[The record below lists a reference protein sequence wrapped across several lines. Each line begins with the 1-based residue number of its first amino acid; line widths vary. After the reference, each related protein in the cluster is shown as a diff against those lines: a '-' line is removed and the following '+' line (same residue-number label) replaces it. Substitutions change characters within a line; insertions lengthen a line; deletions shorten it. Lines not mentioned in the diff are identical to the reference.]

1 MNIHE
6 NTALL
11 DAFVDGELTSDEMI
25 QVQAHLDEC
34 PECRAYVDDA
44 LAIRAA
50 FPTAEDLP
58 LPADFAKNVMEAV
71 EKAPQSRPKKQ
82 PWGKLAAAAAC
93 LAVIV
98 LVQHG
103 ALGGTG
109 NTDNNSAAYDTTAA
123 MDVAAAESA
132 PVERSMDAPSA
143 SAGSDDAADDG
154 ADTFAATSGN
164 TLEAQKSKDPAA
176 YTSGSGLDSTQTDG
190 TAASEDSAQ
199 GNGAAVTVWPA
210 NHADLPI
217 VHVRAADIGDLL
229 DDRTPM
235 EVEDSGASR
244 VTRYLLTRQEYEDLA
259 AELADRGVSL
269 EEPDAD
275 SQQLWLEITAE

>member
-34 PECRAYVDDA
+34 PACQAYVDDA

-50 FPTAEDLP
+50 FPTEDDIP
-58 LPADFAKNVMEAV
+58 LPADFSENVMRSVAKV
-71 EKAPQSRPKKQ
+71 PQSRPKRQ

-98 LVQHG
+98 LYQHG
-103 ALGGTG
+103 ALGSTG
-109 NTDNNSAAYDTTAA
+109 STDSSAAYDTAA
-123 MDVAAAESA
+123 VMDVAAAESA
-132 PVERSMDAPSA
+132 AAERSLDSPSA
-143 SAGSDDAADDG
+143 GAESEETADNSAEAF
-154 ADTFAATSGN
+154 TATSGGS
-164 TLEAQKSKDPAA
+164 LETQKSNDTAA
-176 YTSGSGLDSTQTDG
+176 YTSGSGQSGIQVDLPS
-190 TAASEDSAQ
+190 ASEDAVQ
-199 GNGAAVTVWPA
+199 ENGASVTVGPS
-210 NHADLPI
+210 NQADLPT
-217 VHVRAADIGDLL
+217 VHVSAADIGDLL
-229 DDRTPM
+229 DGREPAET
-235 EVEDSGASR
+235 ENSG
-244 VTRYLLTRQEYEDLA
+244 TLRYLLTRQEYDDLV

-275 SQQLWLEITAE
+275 SQQLWLEVTEE

>member
-34 PECRAYVDDA
+34 PACQAYVDDA

-50 FPTAEDLP
+50 FPTEDTVP
-58 LPADFAKNVMEAV
+58 LPADFTENVMKAV
-71 EKAPQSRPKKQ
+71 AKAPQSRPKKQ

-109 NTDNNSAAYDTTAA
+109 STDSSAAYDTAA
-123 MDVAAAESA
+123 VMDVATTESA
-132 PVERSMDAPSA
+132 AAERSMDSPSA
-143 SAGSDDAADDG
+143 GTESEETADNSAEAF
-154 ADTFAATSGN
+154 TATSGGS
-164 TLEAQKSKDPAA
+164 LETQKSKDTAA
-176 YTSGSGLDSTQTDG
+176 YTSGSGQSGIQVDLPS
-190 TAASEDSAQ
+190 ASEDTAQ
-199 GNGAAVTVWPA
+199 ENGASVTVGPF
-210 NHADLPI
+210 NQADLPT
-217 VHVRAADIGDLL
+217 VHVSAADIGDLL
-229 DDRTPM
+229 DGREPT
-235 EVEDSGASR
+235 ETENSG
-244 VTRYLLTRQEYEDLA
+244 TLRYLLTRQEYDDLV

-275 SQQLWLEITAE
+275 SQQLWLEVTEE

>member
-11 DAFVDGELTSDEMI
+11 DAFVDGELTSDETI

-34 PECRAYVDDA
+34 PACQAYVDDA

-50 FPTAEDLP
+50 FPTEDDLP
-58 LPADFAKNVMEAV
+58 LPADFTENVMRSVA
-71 EKAPQSRPKKQ
+71 KAPQSQPKRQ

-109 NTDNNSAAYDTTAA
+109 STDSASAYDTAA
-123 MDVAAAESA
+123 VMDVAAAESA
-132 PVERSMDAPSA
+132 PGERSIDAPSS
-143 SAGSDDAADDG
+143 SAGSGDAVDDG
-154 ADTFAATSGN
+154 AEAFTATSGDS
-164 TLEAQKSKDPAA
+164 LETQKSKDTAA
-176 YTSGSGLDSTQTDG
+176 YTSGSGQSGIQVDLPS
-190 TAASEDSAQ
+190 ASEDAAQ
-199 GNGAAVTVWPA
+199 ENGASVTVGPS
-210 NHADLPI
+210 NQADLPT
-217 VHVRAADIGDLL
+217 VHVSAADIGDLL
-229 DDRTPM
+229 DGREPAET
-235 EVEDSGASR
+235 ENSG
-244 VTRYLLTRQEYEDLA
+244 TLRYLLTRQEYDDLV

-275 SQQLWLEITAE
+275 SQQLWLEVTEE

>member
-34 PECRAYVDDA
+34 PACQAYVDDA

-50 FPTAEDLP
+50 FPTEDDIP
-58 LPADFAKNVMEAV
+58 LPADFSENVMRSVA
-71 EKAPQSRPKKQ
+71 KAPQSRPKKQ

-103 ALGGTG
+103 ALGSTG
-109 NTDNNSAAYDTTAA
+109 STDSASAYDTAA
-123 MDVAAAESA
+123 VMDVAAAESA
-132 PVERSMDAPSA
+132 PGERSIDAPSA
-143 SAGSDDAADDG
+143 SAGSGDAVDDG
-154 ADTFAATSGN
+154 AEAFTATSGDS
-164 TLEAQKSKDPAA
+164 LETQKSNDTAA
-176 YTSGSGLDSTQTDG
+176 YTSGSGQSGIQVDLPS
-190 TAASEDSAQ
+190 ASEDAAQ
-199 GNGAAVTVWPA
+199 ENGASVTVGPF
-210 NHADLPI
+210 NQADLPT
-217 VHVRAADIGDLL
+217 VHVSAADIGDLL
-229 DDRTPM
+229 DGHEPAET
-235 EVEDSGASR
+235 ENSG
-244 VTRYLLTRQEYEDLA
+244 TLRYLLTRQEYDDLV

-275 SQQLWLEITAE
+275 SQQLWLEVTEE

>member
-34 PECRAYVDDA
+34 PACQAYVDDA

-50 FPTAEDLP
+50 FPTEDDLP
-58 LPADFAKNVMEAV
+58 LPADFTENVMRSVA
-71 EKAPQSRPKKQ
+71 KAPQSQPKRQ

-103 ALGGTG
+103 ALGSTG
-109 NTDNNSAAYDTTAA
+109 STDSASAYDTAA
-123 MDVAAAESA
+123 VMDVAAAESA
-132 PVERSMDAPSA
+132 PAERSMDSPSA
-143 SAGSDDAADDG
+143 GTESEETADNSAEAF
-154 ADTFAATSGN
+154 TATSDGS
-164 TLEAQKSKDPAA
+164 LETQKSKDTAA
-176 YTSGSGLDSTQTDG
+176 YTSGSGQSGIQVDLPS
-190 TAASEDSAQ
+190 ASEDTAQ
-199 GNGAAVTVWPA
+199 ENGASVTVGPF
-210 NHADLPI
+210 NQADLPT
-217 VHVRAADIGDLL
+217 VHVSAADIGNLL
-229 DDRTPM
+229 DGREPAET
-235 EVEDSGASR
+235 ENSG
-244 VTRYLLTRQEYEDLA
+244 TLRYLLTRQEYDDLV

-275 SQQLWLEITAE
+275 SQQLWLEVTEE

>member
-11 DAFVDGELTSDEMI
+11 DAFLDGELTSDEMI

-34 PECRAYVDDA
+34 PACQAYVDDA

-50 FPTAEDLP
+50 FPTEDDIP
-58 LPADFAKNVMEAV
+58 LPADFSENVMRSVA
-71 EKAPQSRPKKQ
+71 KAPQSRPKKQ

-98 LVQHG
+98 LVQHS

-109 NTDNNSAAYDTTAA
+109 STDSSAAYDTAA
-123 MDVAAAESA
+123 VMDVAAAESA
-132 PVERSMDAPSA
+132 PAERTMDSPSA
-143 SAGSDDAADDG
+143 GAESEDAADDS
-154 ADTFAATSGN
+154 AEAFTATSGGS
-164 TLEAQKSKDPAA
+164 LETQKSKDTAA
-176 YTSGSGLDSTQTDG
+176 YTSGSGQSGIQVDLPS
-190 TAASEDSAQ
+190 ASEDAAQ
-199 GNGAAVTVWPA
+199 ENGASVTVGPF
-210 NHADLPI
+210 NQADLPT
-217 VHVRAADIGDLL
+217 VHVSAADIGDLL
-229 DDRTPM
+229 DGREPAET
-235 EVEDSGASR
+235 ENSG
-244 VTRYLLTRQEYEDLA
+244 TLRYLLTRQEYDDLV

-275 SQQLWLEITAE
+275 SQQLWLEVTEE

>member
-34 PECRAYVDDA
+34 PACQAYVDDA

-50 FPTAEDLP
+50 FPTEDDIP
-58 LPADFAKNVMEAV
+58 LPADFSENVMRSVA
-71 EKAPQSRPKKQ
+71 KAPQSRPKKQ

-98 LVQHG
+98 LVQRG
-103 ALGGTG
+103 ALGSTG
-109 NTDNNSAAYDTTAA
+109 STDSASAYDTAA
-123 MDVAAAESA
+123 VMDVAAAESA
-132 PVERSMDAPSA
+132 PGERSIDAPSA
-143 SAGSDDAADDG
+143 SAGSGDAVDDG
-154 ADTFAATSGN
+154 AEAFTATSGGS
-164 TLEAQKSKDPAA
+164 LETQKSKDTAA
-176 YTSGSGLDSTQTDG
+176 YTSGSGQSGIQVDLPS
-190 TAASEDSAQ
+190 ASEDTAQ
-199 GNGAAVTVWPA
+199 ENGASVTVGPF
-210 NHADLPI
+210 NQADLPT
-217 VHVRAADIGDLL
+217 VHVSAADIGDLL
-229 DDRTPM
+229 DGREPAET
-235 EVEDSGASR
+235 ENSG
-244 VTRYLLTRQEYEDLA
+244 TLRYLLTRQEYDDLV

-275 SQQLWLEITAE
+275 SQQLWLEVTEE

>member
-34 PECRAYVDDA
+34 PACQAYVDDA

-50 FPTAEDLP
+50 FPTEDDLP
-58 LPADFAKNVMEAV
+58 LPADFTENVMRSVA
-71 EKAPQSRPKKQ
+71 KAPQSRPKRQ

-103 ALGGTG
+103 ALGSTG
-109 NTDNNSAAYDTTAA
+109 STDSASAYDTAA
-123 MDVAAAESA
+123 VMDVAAAESA
-132 PVERSMDAPSA
+132 AAERSMDSPSA
-143 SAGSDDAADDG
+143 GTESEENADNSAEAF
-154 ADTFAATSGN
+154 TATSGGS
-164 TLEAQKSKDPAA
+164 LETQKSNDTAA
-176 YTSGSGLDSTQTDG
+176 YTSGSGQSGIQVDLPS
-190 TAASEDSAQ
+190 ASEDTAQ
-199 GNGAAVTVWPA
+199 ENGASVTVGPF
-210 NHADLPI
+210 NQADLPT
-217 VHVRAADIGDLL
+217 VHVSAADIGDLL
-229 DDRTPM
+229 DGREPAET
-235 EVEDSGASR
+235 ENSG
-244 VTRYLLTRQEYEDLA
+244 TLRYLLTRQEYDDLV

-275 SQQLWLEITAE
+275 SQQLWLEVTEE

>member
-34 PECRAYVDDA
+34 PACQAYVDDA

-50 FPTAEDLP
+50 FPTEDDIP
-58 LPADFAKNVMEAV
+58 LPADFSENVMRSVA
-71 EKAPQSRPKKQ
+71 KAPQSRPKRQ

-103 ALGGTG
+103 ALGSTG
-109 NTDNNSAAYDTTAA
+109 STDSASAYDTAA
-123 MDVAAAESA
+123 VMDVAAAESA
-132 PVERSMDAPSA
+132 PAERSIDAPSA
-143 SAGSDDAADDG
+143 SAGSGDAVDDG
-154 ADTFAATSGN
+154 ADTFAATSGGS
-164 TLEAQKSKDPAA
+164 LETQKSKDTAA
-176 YTSGSGLDSTQTDG
+176 YTSGSGQSGIQVDLPS
-190 TAASEDSAQ
+190 ASEDAAQ
-199 GNGAAVTVWPA
+199 ENGASVTVGPF
-210 NHADLPI
+210 NQADLPT
-217 VHVRAADIGDLL
+217 VHVSAADIGDLL
-229 DDRTPM
+229 DGHEPA
-235 EVEDSGASR
+235 EAENSG
-244 VTRYLLTRQEYEDLA
+244 TLRYLLTRQEYDDLV

-275 SQQLWLEITAE
+275 SQQLWLEVTEE

>member
-34 PECRAYVDDA
+34 PACQAYVDDA

-50 FPTAEDLP
+50 FPTEDDLP
-58 LPADFAKNVMEAV
+58 LPADFTENVMRSVA
-71 EKAPQSRPKKQ
+71 KAPQSRPKRQ

-109 NTDNNSAAYDTTAA
+109 STDSASAYDTAA
-123 MDVAAAESA
+123 VMDVAAAESA
-132 PVERSMDAPSA
+132 PGERSIDAPSA
-143 SAGSDDAADDG
+143 SAGSGDAVDDG
-154 ADTFAATSGN
+154 AEAFTATSGGS
-164 TLEAQKSKDPAA
+164 LETQKSNDTAA
-176 YTSGSGLDSTQTDG
+176 YTSGSGQSGIQVDPPS
-190 TAASEDSAQ
+190 ASEDAAQ
-199 GNGAAVTVWPA
+199 ENGASVTVGPS
-210 NHADLPI
+210 NEADLPT
-217 VHVRAADIGDLL
+217 VHVSAADIGDLL
-229 DDRTPM
+229 DGHEPAET
-235 EVEDSGASR
+235 ENSG
-244 VTRYLLTRQEYEDLA
+244 TLRYLLTRQEYDDLV

-275 SQQLWLEITAE
+275 SQQLWLEVTEE

>member
-34 PECRAYVDDA
+34 PACQAYVDDA

-50 FPTAEDLP
+50 FPTEDDIP
-58 LPADFAKNVMEAV
+58 LPADFSENVMRSVA
-71 EKAPQSRPKKQ
+71 KAPQSRPKKQ

-103 ALGGTG
+103 ALGSTG
-109 NTDNNSAAYDTTAA
+109 STDSASAYDTAA
-123 MDVAAAESA
+123 VMDVAAAESA
-132 PVERSMDAPSA
+132 PGERSIDAPSA
-143 SAGSDDAADDG
+143 SAGSGDAVDDG
-154 ADTFAATSGN
+154 AEAFTATSGGS
-164 TLEAQKSKDPAA
+164 LETQKSKDTAA
-176 YTSGSGLDSTQTDG
+176 YTSGSGQSGIQVDLPS
-190 TAASEDSAQ
+190 ASEDTAQ
-199 GNGAAVTVWPA
+199 ENGASVTVGPF
-210 NHADLPI
+210 NQADLPT
-217 VHVRAADIGDLL
+217 VHVSAADIDDLL
-229 DDRTPM
+229 DGREPAET
-235 EVEDSGASR
+235 ENSG
-244 VTRYLLTRQEYEDLA
+244 TLRYLLTRQEYDDLV

-275 SQQLWLEITAE
+275 SQQLWLEVTEE

>member
-34 PECRAYVDDA
+34 PACQAYVDDA

-50 FPTAEDLP
+50 FPTEDTVP
-58 LPADFAKNVMEAV
+58 LPADFTENVMKAV
-71 EKAPQSRPKKQ
+71 AKAPQSRPKKQ

-103 ALGGTG
+103 ALGSTG
-109 NTDNNSAAYDTTAA
+109 STDSASAYDTAA
-123 MDVAAAESA
+123 MMDVAAAESA
-132 PVERSMDAPSA
+132 PAERTMDSPSA
-143 SAGSDDAADDG
+143 GAESEDAADDNR
-154 ADTFAATSGN
+154 DTFAATSGDS
-164 TLEAQKSKDPAA
+164 LETQKSNDTAA
-176 YTSGSGLDSTQTDG
+176 YTSGSGQSGIQVDLPS
-190 TAASEDSAQ
+190 ASEDAAQ
-199 GNGAAVTVWPA
+199 ENGASVTVGPF
-210 NHADLPI
+210 NQADLPT
-217 VHVRAADIGDLL
+217 VHVSAADIGDLL
-229 DDRTPM
+229 DGREPAET
-235 EVEDSGASR
+235 ENSG
-244 VTRYLLTRQEYEDLA
+244 TLRYLLTRQEYDDLV

-275 SQQLWLEITAE
+275 SQQLWLEVTEE

>member
-1 MNIHE
+1 MNIHD

-25 QVQAHLDEC
+25 QVQTHLDEC
-34 PECRAYVDDA
+34 PECRAFVDDA

-50 FPTAEDLP
+50 FPTEEDLP
-58 LPADFAKNVMEAV
+58 LPADFAKNVMAAV
-71 EKAPQSRPKKQ
+71 AKTPQSRPKKQ

-93 LAVIV
+93 LALIV

-109 NTDNNSAAYDTTAA
+109 STDSSSAAYDTAAA
-123 MDVAAAESA
+123 MDVTAA
-132 PVERSMDAPSA
+132 ERSMDAPSA

-154 ADTFAATSGN
+154 ADTFTATSGD

-176 YTSGSGLDSTQTDG
+176 YTSGSGLDGTQMDE

-199 GNGAAVTVWPA
+199 ENGAAVTVWPA

-229 DDRTPM
+229 DDRTPT
-235 EVEDSGASR
+235 EVEDSGVS
-244 VTRYLLTRQEYEDLA
+244 RYLLTRQEYEDLA